1 MASGFVKAELTTYR
15 QGRSQVSCRL
25 LYNSVLLLVF
35 GLILWKWMDGV
46 DSLGSNQ
53 ECKIGYIHSHSRVS
67 QCLASI
73 RKLGNRRSSEG
84 LRSFKPSKGT
94 NLFILIIL
102 AGDIEM
108 NPGPRFQCGLCK
120 KYCKASDRLLE
131 CEECEKRFHASCSN
145 LSDNELLRI
154 ESGDGAWYCTNC
166 KADCG
171 LCSGAVLKGHKAVQ
185 CDNCDMWI
193 HNECSFITET
203 QYETVNNTN
212 CTWICP
218 KCEFFNFSD
227 SFFGEQVNVET
238 ENRFVPL
245 TKVKKDRSSPCGTN
259 KSSFISGLKFIS
271 MNINSIR
278 GKKLELLA
286 FLDFHQPHVVAIQE
300 TKIDSSIA
308 TSELFPETC
317 PYSVYRKDRNIHG
330 GGVMLLFHKDISHMP
345 ITELENDSESIW
357 VKVFANK
364 TSHFVASWYRPPGS
378 TSEEFQLFREQLD
391 YIRTHHKGKKLPSAH
406 VLGDFNFKDIDW
418 PDRLSKSGSTLS
430 QSEGQILIDIMN
442 DHGLEQMVHFPTR
455 EKNTLDLILTT
466 LPGQFQDV
474 HSPDKLSDHDI
485 VSGTLKM
492 FIPPI
497 KKPRRK
503 VYLYQKGD
511 YESMRKDTL
520 QFAKEKYFNGH
531 SDTRSVQENFDLL
544 TSFIQDSADK
554 HIPSKTSR
562 SVSSIPWI
570 TPEIRRK
577 IRRKNK
583 THAKAK
589 KTGSSKLRSKFET
602 LRREIKA
609 DIRKQHDLYVNNL
622 VGDVKANP
630 RDFYRYINSQK
641 KDTQGIP
648 PLKRKNGK
656 GVAQSDLEKVE
667 EFNGQFT
674 DVFSKNE
681 HTQVPLLD
689 RSAPFM
695 NDIAVS
701 KDGVIKLLKGLN
713 PSKALGPDEL
723 HPRVLKELATELGP
737 VLAHLFQQ
745 SIDTGEIPKEWSLA
759 NICPLFKKSDRSLA
773 CNYRP
778 VSLTC
783 VPCKL
788 LEHIVCSNIMAHLD
802 EYKLLSDRQ
811 HAFRKGHS
819 CETQLTTVIN
829 DWAKILDNRGQVDT
843 FILDFEKAFDTP
855 PHELLKSKLFGY
867 GIGGKTLKWIDSFLC
882 FRQQRVV
889 VNGVK
894 SDWAPVL
901 SGVPQGT
908 VLGPLLFSLYIN
920 DISSDIESEIRLF
933 ADDCVCYREI
943 KDEKDTMKLQRDID
957 RLGSW
962 ARKWG
967 MRFQPVKCNMMQLTR
982 KRIKKIHASY
992 TLEGTNL
999 ENVES
1004 IKYLGVTITSDLRW
1018 NTHVSNVCTKANR
1031 TLGFLRRNLHSC
1043 PQEVKEAA
1051 YKGLVRPVLD
1061 YDSSVWDPPGVV
1073 LQEEL
1078 ESVQKRAARFVTG
1091 NYDYETGS
1099 MTGILGQLKWESL
1112 KKRRKD
1118 NRLILL
1124 YKGLKGK
1131 ASVPT
1136 DDLIP
1141 KTRRCR
1147 NQHSMAFQTPI
1158 ANTDVYK
1165 GSFFPQTIRDWNA
1178 LPDSLIS
1185 SAEVA
1190 EDCVAKFTSLMRA
1203 RD

>member
-1 MASGFVKAELTTYR
+1 M
-15 QGRSQVSCRL
+15 
-25 LYNSVLLLVF
+25 LLV
-35 GLILWKWMDGV
+35 
-46 DSLGSNQ
+46 
-53 ECKIGYIHSHSRVS
+53 
-67 QCLASI
+67 
-73 RKLGNRRSSEG
+73 
-84 LRSFKPSKGT
+84 
-94 NLFILIIL
+94 
-102 AGDIEM
+102 
-108 NPGPRFQCGLCK
+108 
-120 KYCKASDRLLE
+120 
-131 CEECEKRFHASCSN
+131 
-145 LSDNELLRI
+145 
-154 ESGDGAWYCTNC
+154 
-166 KADCG
+166 
-171 LCSGAVLKGHKAVQ
+171 
-185 CDNCDMWI
+185 
-193 HNECSFITET
+193 
-203 QYETVNNTN
+203 
-212 CTWICP
+212 
-218 KCEFFNFSD
+218 
-227 SFFGEQVNVET
+227 
-238 ENRFVPL
+238 
-245 TKVKKDRSSPCGTN
+245 
-259 KSSFISGLKFIS
+259 
-271 MNINSIR
+271 
-278 GKKLELLA
+278 
-286 FLDFHQPHVVAIQE
+286 
-300 TKIDSSIA
+300 
-308 TSELFPETC
+308 
-317 PYSVYRKDRNIHG
+317 
-330 GGVMLLFHKDISHMP
+330 HKDISHMP

-378 TSEEFQLFREQLD
+378 TSEEFKLFREQLD
-391 YIRTHHKGKKLPSAH
+391 YIKTHHKGKKLPSAH
-406 VLGDFNFKDIDW
+406 VLGDFSFKDIDW
-418 PDRLSKSGSTLS
+418 PDRLSKSGSTFS

-474 HSPDKLSDHDI
+474 HSPDKMD
-485 VSGTLKM
+485 SGTFKI

-520 QFAKEKYFNGH
+520 EFAKEKYFNGH

-577 IRRKNK
+577 IRRKNE

-609 DIRKQHDLYVNNL
+609 DVRKQHDLYVNNL

-630 RDFYRYINSQK
+630 RDFYRYINSQE

-656 GVAQSDLEKVE
+656 GVAQSVLEKAE

-737 VLAHLFQQ
+737 VFAQLFKQ

-811 HAFRKGHS
+811 HVFRKGHS

-855 PHELLKSKLFGY
+855 PHELLKSKLFSY

-982 KRIKKIHASY
+982 KRIKKVHASY

-1031 TLGFLRRNLHSC
+1031 TLGFLRRNLYSC

-1061 YDSSVWDPPGVV
+1061 YGSSVWDPPGVV

-1091 NYDYETGS
+1091 NYNYETGS

-1185 SAEVA
+1185 SAEDA
-1190 EDCVAKFTSLMRA
+1190 EDCVAKFTSLVRTT
-1203 RD
+1203 D